1 MADATIHDR
10 APLVAPSVNDEDSEN
25 DSGVGSI
32 VMATSSYLTRGAT
45 KMAEGEIQS

>member
-32 VMATSSYLTRGAT
+32 VMATSYLTRGAT